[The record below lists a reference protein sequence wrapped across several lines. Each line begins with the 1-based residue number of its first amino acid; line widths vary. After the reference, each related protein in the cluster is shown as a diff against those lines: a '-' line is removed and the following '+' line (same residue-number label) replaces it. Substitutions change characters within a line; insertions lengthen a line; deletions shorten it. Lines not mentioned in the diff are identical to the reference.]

1 MGGHSA
7 GGNLAAAIILMAI
20 HENAFVPALQIL
32 DYPGLE
38 LHIPA
43 GKKRNGNSNPRIP
56 SWKADFYNKM
66 YADSELRQEIYC
78 SPGLASDKLLAQ
90 MPPTLIMYCE
100 NDTFCD
106 EDARFHIRMLEQGV
120 PVYGKR
126 FLNSNHGFVV
136 QRVGEYEIAERM
148 IIQSLKALSEEL

>member
-1 MGGHSA
+1 
-7 GGNLAAAIILMAI
+7 
-20 HENAFVPALQIL
+20 
-32 DYPGLE
+32 
-38 LHIPA
+38 
-43 GKKRNGNSNPRIP
+43 
-56 SWKADFYNKM
+56 M